1 MQGQDAPLLH
11 GALGCEHGQYH
22 SEDAEAQQRASRD
35 GASQQHATEDG
46 AEQYHPTGEPAKQ
59 QHPFGEGAEQYHP
72 SGDQANQRH
81 ACGDGADQ
89 QHASGDG
96 EDQQHPS
103 GNGEGQQRAT
113 RAAAASMGV
122 QGQAALGEQRRQL
135 LRHGSSPR
143 SGDFAALLLPGHAP
157 SPASLGEAQNTES
170 LTRCLHACMAA
181 AASGSSQTV

>member
-46 AEQYHPTGEPAKQ
+46 AEQYHPTGEHAKQ